1 VHILFHIV
9 LSVIGLA
16 LAATSL
22 PLLLELAV
30 FSVAAV
36 LPTGRAMVLGNKGER
51 LRLAVIVPA
60 HNEEKVIGACV
71 RSVLSSCDDSVTV
84 FVVAH
89 NCLDKTADVA
99 IQSGAQ
105 ALILKD
111 HVGGKG
117 VALDYG
123 FHEALRAGADAVLVV
138 DADSVVAPNLTTEIA
153 AHFRAGAYALQCRYE
168 VSNASASTRTRLA
181 ALAFV
186 GMNVLRP
193 KARDRLGL
201 SCGIFGNGFALS
213 ASALERVP
221 YTANSLVEDLE
232 YHLHLIRAG
241 IRVEFVNESAVFGE
255 MPEGSA
261 AATTQRARWEG
272 GRILMR
278 RLWTGPLFRAVL
290 RGNFRMLEP
299 LLDLLALP
307 SATQGMVLAG
317 ALVLG
322 LAGQLRWL
330 SAYAAV
336 GVCVMLLYV
345 LVAAS
350 LGPDPAASLRAVAS
364 VPGYIAWKIWMIPK
378 TRMASRKDATWVR
391 TKRNAEDL

>member
-1 VHILFHIV
+1 
-9 LSVIGLA
+9 
-16 LAATSL
+16 
-22 PLLLELAV
+22 LLELAA

-36 LPTGRAMVLGNKGER
+36 LPTRRAMVSENKSER

-89 NCLDKTADVA
+89 NCSDKTADVA

-105 ALILKD
+105 ALILND
-111 HVGGKG
+111 DVGGKG
-117 VALDYG
+117 VALDCG

-153 AHFRAGAYALQCRYE
+153 AYFRAGSQALQCRYE

-193 KARDRLGL
+193 KGRDRLGL

-213 ASALERVP
+213 ASALEQVP

-272 GRILMR
+272 GRMLMR
-278 RLWTGPLFRAVL
+278 RMWTGPLFREVL
-290 RGNFRMLEP
+290 RGKLKMLEP
-299 LLDLLALP
+299 LLDLLAFP
-307 SATQGMVLAG
+307 SATEGVVLAG
-317 ALVLG
+317 ALALG
-322 LAGQLRWL
+322 LAGQLKWL
-330 SAYAAV
+330 TAYAV
-336 GVCVMLLYV
+336 FGICVMLLYV

-378 TRMASRKDATWVR
+378 TRLASRKDATWVR